1 MIVWSEA
8 KRAQDKG
15 YFIRAAIEMYEGW
28 WNDKTSTGITI
39 LVQISSSLKC
49 QGYMIFSILS
59 FPQSFTKAVYTFS

>member
-39 LVQISSSLKC
+39 LVQISSTLKC
-49 QGYMIFSILS
+49 
-59 FPQSFTKAVYTFS
+59 